1 MSTAVVWRKSSY
13 SGSDAD
19 TCVEVA
25 VRPGAV
31 SVRDSK
37 DATGPQLDFS
47 ARAWAIFIP
56 FLVAE
61 A

>member
-1 MSTAVVWRKSSY
+1 MWRKSSY